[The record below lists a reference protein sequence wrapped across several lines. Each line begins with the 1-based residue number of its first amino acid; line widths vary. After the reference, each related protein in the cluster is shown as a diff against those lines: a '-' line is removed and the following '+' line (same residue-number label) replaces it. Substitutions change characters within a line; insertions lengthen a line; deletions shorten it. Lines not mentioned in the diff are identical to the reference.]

1 MLSASKDA
9 GGNSAEYY
17 AADNYYEAGD
27 NPGGSEW
34 LGEGAKHA
42 GLTGAIDPKVFNDA
56 RDGTL
61 PDGSTAAQ
69 NTPNRVPGWDF
80 TFSAPKSISLL
91 ALVGKDDRLIE
102 AHRAASKTAMSY
114 MERHA
119 ATRVRVGQSTVKRE
133 RTGNLLVGRYTHDTS
148 RAGDPALHDH
158 MYVTN
163 RTWHAAT
170 QSWRA
175 LDSRS
180 IYAAKEAT
188 GRIYS
193 AALREN
199 VRALGYGV
207 TAPNEAGSFEVKGV
221 NDDLIRQF
229 SKRRETILETLKHT
243 VQGATRGVRE
253 RVALMTRERKDIAGT
268 GSAKAEEWRRE
279 AGTGTNQLDTLV
291 DRSKSFLAKAH
302 QHIARAASHLPA
314 QAEVISSAHGA
325 HSNAQ
330 RAGSRSFAAASQAV
344 NTGLRDVTAQRA
356 VFHEADLVAAAL
368 QTPSAKDAE
377 VSKIIGLIDKE
388 RSAGRLSYAEAETP
402 SHMTTADA
410 LRAEAKL
417 VARIQDL
424 APTWRS
430 GADLPLD
437 DSAKRAGL
445 QTQQIDMFRS
455 ILDDTNRYKTVS
467 GVAGSGKSYTLET
480 VQKTLAKH
488 RPEAKLEVLA
498 PLNEQ
503 VADLRKTG
511 LDARTAD
518 SFAQSLRHHL
528 QPDTKAEPE
537 DRSNR
542 ILAIDEAGQLPT
554 KLMSSIMDI
563 AQKLNY
569 GRVVFLGDPRQ
580 HGAIDAGA
588 PFITALE
595 AGRTDVRLTAI
606 ERQKDPRHQSAAQL
620 ASRGL
625 VGRAL
630 DVLGPNLSTAGEKGI
645 EASVFQAWR
654 SLPDNKREGALI
666 VLTNNE
672 RRAKTVTMIRDALI
686 NDAKLP
692 AVQRL
697 GKKRY
702 DAERLAQRQNT
713 AARSNAGI
721 GLRTSDTLIFNRN
734 LRAIGIEKGDA
745 VTLVGLDSKTRTAQL
760 EKADGGRVPYKLPGN
775 KHSDAHFRIYERK
788 AIELREGEKLRWTR
802 TDKPRGFNA
811 GNHFKLARLEENHV
825 TLTQAD
831 GKEVRLE
838 KADPQLKHI
847 DYGYAQTSYAAQGKT
862 NDTVIGGVG
871 AEDKRSGS
879 HQSLYVLLSRVGSK
893 AAGDWE
899 KLQIVTNDRDQLI
912 KRLSGEWAKADSATL
927 QSVKDAFEKQKHN
940 KSIDEFVGGAR
951 KPAGR
956 MDLEAGSPGPSRS
969 PSQTETPLQER
980 KPQERPRTPDR
991 GR

>member
-17 AADNYYEAGD
+17 EADNYYEAGD

-102 AHRAASKTAMSY
+102 AHRAASKTAMGY

-119 ATRVRVGQSTVKRE
+119 ATRVRLDQSTVKRE

-163 RTWHAAT
+163 RTWHAPT

-188 GRIYS
+188 SRIYA

-199 VRALGYGV
+199 VKALGYGV
-207 TAPNEAGSFEVKGV
+207 TNPNEHGSFEVKGV
-221 NDDLIRQF
+221 SDELVHQF

-243 VQGATRGVRE
+243 VQDATRGVRE
-253 RVALMTRERKDIAGT
+253 RVALMTRERKDISGT
-268 GSAKAEEWRRE
+268 GSAKTAEWRRE
-279 AGTGTNQLDTLV
+279 AGAGAKQLDTLV
-291 DRSKSFLAKAH
+291 DRSQSFLAKAQRH
-302 QHIARAASHLPA
+302 MSDAAGHLPA
-314 QAEVISSAHGA
+314 QAEVVTSAHGP
-325 HSNAQ
+325 HSDA
-330 RAGSRSFAAASQAV
+330 RRGATRHAAAVSQAV

-356 VFHEADLVAAAL
+356 VFHEADLVSAAL
-368 QTPSAKDAE
+368 QTPSAKDAQ
-377 VSKIIGLIDKE
+377 VSKIIGLIDAE
-388 RSAGRLSYAEAETP
+388 RLSGRLSYAEAETP
-402 SHMTTADA
+402 SHMTTEDA
-410 LRAEAKL
+410 LRAEARL
-417 VARIQDL
+417 VERIKDP
-424 APTWRS
+424 APTWR
-430 GADLPLD
+430 GG
-437 DSAKRAGL
+437 AGL
-445 QTQQIDMFRS
+445 PIERDARHAGLGDQQVDMFRS
-455 ILDDTNRYKTVS
+455 ILDDTNRYKTIS
-467 GVAGSGKSYTLET
+467 GVAGSGKSFTLKA
-480 VQKTLAKH
+480 VQSTLAKH
-488 RPEAKLEVLA
+488 RPKSKLEVLA

-503 VADLRKTG
+503 VADLRHAG

-528 QPDTKAEPE
+528 QADPKAELE
-537 DRSNR
+537 DRSDR

-554 KLMSSIMDI
+554 KLVSTIMDV
-563 AQKLNY
+563 AEKLNY

-654 SLPDNKREGALI
+654 NLPDDKREGALV

-672 RRAKTVTMIRDALI
+672 RRAKTVGMIRDALI
-686 NDAKLP
+686 NDPELP
-692 AVQRL
+692 AAQRL
-697 GKKRY
+697 GEKRY
-702 DAERLAQRQNT
+702 DTERLAQRQNT

-721 GLRTSDTLIFNRN
+721 GLRTGDTLIFNRN

-760 EKADGGRVPYKLPGN
+760 EKTDGGRVPYKLPGN

-831 GKEVRLE
+831 AKEVRLE

-927 QSVKDAFEKQKHN
+927 QSVKDAFEKKKHN
-940 KSIDEFVGGAR
+940 KSMDEFVGGAK

-969 PSQTETPLQER
+969 SSQTETPLQER
-980 KPQERPRTPDR
+980 QPQERQRTPDR